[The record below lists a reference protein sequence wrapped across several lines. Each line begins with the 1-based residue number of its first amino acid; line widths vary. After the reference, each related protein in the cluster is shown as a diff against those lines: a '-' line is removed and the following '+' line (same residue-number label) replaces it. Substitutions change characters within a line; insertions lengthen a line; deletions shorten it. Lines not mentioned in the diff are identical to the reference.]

1 MTFVVLDR
9 VTKRFG
15 NVVAV
20 DNVSLEVKKGEF
32 VVFLGPSGCG
42 KTTTLRII
50 AGLERPTSGRV
61 YIDGVDVTDLEPGER
76 DVAMVFQDYAIY
88 PHMTVFQNIAFPL
101 EVNKKKL
108 RLTPRDIR
116 ERVERVAKMLQIDHL
131 LNRKASQLSG
141 GQQQRVALARALVRE
156 PKVWLMD
163 EPLSNLDALI
173 RLQVRAELKRLQ
185 RDLGI
190 TTIYVTH
197 DQVEALTL
205 ADRIAVMNAGR
216 VVQYAPPGE
225 IYDEPQH
232 MFVATFVGNPPMNV
246 LKCTP
251 AGEVLKCP
259 GFELRNP
266 GVSQPVYF
274 GIRPEYIE
282 WSPKH
287 VEGAVKGVVYVV
299 EPIGSEYIINV
310 TLGNTLIKVKTFREV
325 ALRPGD
331 EIYLRF
337 NLRKAK
343 IFDEATGKLLLSAVE
358 SATLGGA
365 L

>member
-1 MTFVVLDR
+1 MTYVVLDK
-9 VTKRFG
+9 VIKRYG
-15 NVVAV
+15 KVLAV
-20 DNVSLEVKKGEF
+20 DKVSLTVNKGEF
-32 VVFLGPSGCG
+32 VVLLGPSGCG
-42 KTTTLRII
+42 KTTTLRLI
-50 AGLERPTSGRV
+50 AGLEIPDEGKI
-61 YIDGVDVTDLEPGER
+61 YIDGVDVTYKEPAER

-88 PHMTVFQNIAFPL
+88 PHMTVYQNIAFPL
-101 EVNKKKL
+101 EVRKRKL
-108 RLTPRDIR
+108 RLSKKDIE
-116 ERVERVAKMLQIDHL
+116 ERVMRIAKLLQIDHL
-131 LNRKASQLSG
+131 LDRKASQLSG

-216 VVQYAPPGE
+216 VVQFGTPRE
-225 IYDEPQH
+225 IYDAPRH
-232 MFVATFVGNPPMNV
+232 VFVGTFVGNPPMNI
-246 LKCTP
+246 LRCRP
-251 AGEVLKCP
+251 SGDLIQCP
-259 GFELRNP
+259 GFTLRNP
-266 GVSQPVYF
+266 GVKNEVYF

-282 WSPKH
+282 WSTKP

-310 TLGNTLIKVKTFREV
+310 KLDSEALIKVKTVREV
-325 ALRPGD
+325 TLQPGD
-331 EIYLRF
+331 EIYLVF
-337 NLRKAK
+337 DLKKAVL
-343 IFDEATGKLLLSAVE
+343 FDSETGAALSQ
-358 SATLGGA
+358 
-365 L
+365 